1 MLLGSPVHPKRSSC
15 ARFIHALAS
24 GSKDG
29 LIAPGQVAHKRLSQQ
44 SPLHRPSMQL
54 YNGSTINTRAGAPM
68 NNERVLLHTR
78 QVQYRCYR
86 RGDELWEIEG
96 EMRDFRSYDTVVA
109 EKGNLSA

>member
-1 MLLGSPVHPKRSSC
+1 
-15 ARFIHALAS
+15 
-24 GSKDG
+24 
-29 LIAPGQVAHKRLSQQ
+29 
-44 SPLHRPSMQL
+44 
-54 YNGSTINTRAGAPM
+54 M

-109 EKGNLSA
+109 EKGNLSAGTR